1 MKSRRKGTTIPRNRL
16 YIICG
21 GFYHIFRKL
30 ILTTTPSISDGVID
44 NGTMC
49 LLQQSASKELYP
61 LVCRLNFSIAPV
73 TAAYSFGFTEPPSP
87 PPGVSQSVRGL
98 QHGEGVQ
105 YVVGTADLCHNL
117 LFFVIQYEKLSFPHL
132 IVASLAAERH
142 HSALQV
148 APLAAERHVPC
159 LQVAPLTAERLVPVL
174 QVAPLTAER
183 HNDAPPEGERE
194 RRAASDCRGFR
205 AALRGLSLASQSVRH
220 LVSSHTQVPP

>member
-1 MKSRRKGTTIPRNRL
+1 MKSRRKGTTIPRNC
-16 YIICG
+16 INTIFG
-21 GFYHIFRKL
+21 GFYQIFRKL

-49 LLQQSASKELYP
+49 LLQKSASKELYP

-73 TAAYSFGFTEPPSP
+73 TAAYSFGFTEPPSS

-117 LFFVIQYEKLSFPHL
+117 IQYEKLSFPYL
-132 IVASLAAERH
+132 IVAPLAAERLVPV
-142 HSALQV
+142 LQV
-148 APLAAERHVPC
+148 APLAAERH
-159 LQVAPLTAERLVPVL
+159 VPVL

-183 HNDAPPEGERE
+183 HVPAEVVP
-194 RRAASDCRGFR
+194 S
-205 AALRGLSLASQSVRH
+205 LSADGYS
-220 LVSSHTQVPP
+220 